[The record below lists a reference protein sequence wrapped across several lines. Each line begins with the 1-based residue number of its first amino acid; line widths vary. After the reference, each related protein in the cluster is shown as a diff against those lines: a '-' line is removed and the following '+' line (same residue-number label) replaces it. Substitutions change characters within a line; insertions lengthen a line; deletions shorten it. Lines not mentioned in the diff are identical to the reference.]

1 MKSITILIALLY
13 VSFANGQV
21 IKDTIFFTNGSLV
34 IGKVLKVKLGVITF
48 DPDDANDI
56 TVQMRKLKTIGAT
69 TRIFRVETIFHQV
82 YFGTILPHPEKNAI
96 YVKTGMD
103 TVSLKLEYISILYP
117 FDNGVMQR
125 FSGTVGLGFSYTR
138 SSAVGRLNFDANIRY
153 VSKNSELILGLSG
166 IYTIYDSLF
175 SRDKED
181 LALKYNYYF
190 VRNWFATTFIAYQR
204 NIELGLQRRYQEGFG
219 IGNKFITTRYVYSW
233 GRAGLVFN
241 QEKSTEGI
249 STGTLTELFG
259 QLEVNF
265 FRFEKPKI
273 NFLIAQSFYYSLSQ
287 SGRFRNDGTMNVTWE
302 IFKNFNLNFGP
313 YNNYDSKPPVKGS
326 PTFDYGVVFGIN
338 YKFY

>member
-13 VSFANGQV
+13 VSIANCQV

-69 TRIFRVETIFHQV
+69 TRVFRVETIFHQV
-82 YFGTILPHPEKNAI
+82 YFGTIIPHHEKNAI
-96 YVKTGMD
+96 YVNTGID
-103 TVSLKLEYISILYP
+103 TVSLKLEYVSILYP

-125 FSGTVGLGFSYTR
+125 FSGTAGLGFSYTR
-138 SSAVGRLNFDANIRY
+138 SSAVGRLNFDATIRY
-153 VSKNSELILGLSG
+153 VSKNSEVGLALSG

-190 VRNWFATTFIAYQR
+190 VRNWFATTFLAYQR
-204 NIELGLQRRYQEGFG
+204 NLELGLERRYQEGFG

-233 GRAGLVFN
+233 ARAGLVFN
-241 QEKSTEGI
+241 QEKSTEGV
-249 STGTLTELFG
+249 SSGTLTELFG
-259 QLEVNF
+259 QLEMNF
-265 FRFEKPKI
+265 FRFAKPKI
-273 NFLIAQSFYYSLSQ
+273 NLLLAQSFYYSLSE
-287 SGRFRNDGTMNVTWE
+287 SGRFRNDGTITVDWE
-302 IFKNFNLNFGP
+302 IFKNFYLNFGP
-313 YNNYDSKPPVKGS
+313 YNNYDSKPPVKDGPS
-326 PTFDYGVVFGIN
+326 FDYGVVFGIN